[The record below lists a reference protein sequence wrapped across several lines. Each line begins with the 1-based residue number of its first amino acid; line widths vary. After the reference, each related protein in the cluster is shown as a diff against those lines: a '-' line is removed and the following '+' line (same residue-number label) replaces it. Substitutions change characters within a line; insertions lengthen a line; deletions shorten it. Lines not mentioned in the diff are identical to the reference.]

1 MTKIDNTELSSNS
14 LNSKAFKQWMDN
26 STLPSFESRPESRKD
41 SNQVAYADWLES
53 MDWDFY
59 CTFTTNYELTL
70 KSARRLMGR
79 LHKKLEQNHSG
90 TRFFWVAEPFDC
102 KEGFHT
108 HGLLH
113 FDDRSYKN
121 TSVTDGRS
129 LDFELLR
136 RSWLKVNPSKS
147 NCYATLERFQ
157 PTKGATSYVGK
168 YMNKHRSDY
177 DLLTSSGYESRNLQ
191 L

>member
-1 MTKIDNTELSSNS
+1 MSKIDNENVSSNS
-14 LNSKAFKQWMDN
+14 LSGRAYKHWLKG
-26 STLPSFESRPESRKD
+26 STLPEYTWKPKSQKV
-41 SNQVAYADWLES
+41 SNQINYANWLES
-53 MDWDFY
+53 QPWDFY

-70 KSARRLMGR
+70 KSARRIMVR
-79 LHKKLEQNHSG
+79 LHQKLEDNYSN
-90 TRFFWVAEPFDC
+90 TTMFWVAEPFDC

-113 FDDRSYKN
+113 FDDRSYRN

-136 RSWLKVNPSKS
+136 RAWIKVNPPTS
-147 NCYATLERFQ
+147 NCYAKLERFQ

-168 YMNKHRSDY
+168 YMNKGKSDY
-177 DLLTSSGYESRNLQ
+177 DILISNNERTRNL
-191 L
+191 